1 MAAQDPTQDISALAD
16 RLRVLPWGE
25 AGVPVPLDEILDTG
39 SRRRV
44 DGGAGRVAFQLL
56 AALGISGW
64 SARLDLQSA
73 VNTIRRTSQANGV
86 YVRAW
91 QALKQAGLY
100 ETHTAFFGRRPVAI
114 ARLTDLGRTLL
125 AQAGVPVIASEWERI
140 EVSHR
145 RAEEGEQM
153 PHTSA
158 ICLFLHH
165 ARVRGYAT
173 EACPTLGEA
182 AMKDQVLGNVG
193 RAEPDVMIVRDGR
206 RTYVEVQRRGGAAW
220 RRARKWHHQYAL
232 QGYAA
237 ICALTPAWAR
247 RLAAEAQL
255 VGVGIGYVTDLATLA
270 GDAPAGLWTYC
281 WRSPHSPLEAAADTA
296 VAADEALPGLAE
308 RFRASR
314 G

>member
-25 AGVPVPLDEILDTG
+25 AGVPAPLDEILDTG

-140 EVSHR
+140 EASHR

-173 EACPTLGEA
+173 EACPLG
-182 AMKDQVLGNVG
+182 DFGG
-193 RAEPDVMIVRDGR
+193 AEPDARITRAGCLM
-206 RTYVEVQRRGGAAW
+206 YVEVQRRGGAAW

-270 GDAPAGLWTYC
+270 GDAPVGLWTHC
-281 WRSPHSPLEAAADTA
+281 WRSPYSPLEAVAANDA
-296 VAADEALPGLAE
+296 VATDEALPGLPD
-308 RFRASR
+308 
-314 G
+314 

>member
-1 MAAQDPTQDISALAD
+1 MAAQDPIQDISALAE

-25 AGVPVPLDEILDTG
+25 AGVPAPLDEILDTG

-125 AQAGVPVIASEWERI
+125 AQAGVPVIASEWERTPALHLRFVQVQ
-140 EVSHR
+140 VSK
-145 RAEEGEQM
+145 
-153 PHTSA
+153 SA
-158 ICLFLHH
+158 IAGL
-165 ARVRGYAT
+165 
-173 EACPTLGEA
+173 
-182 AMKDQVLGNVG
+182 
-193 RAEPDVMIVRDGR
+193 
-206 RTYVEVQRRGGAAW
+206 RRGSKCHIPARSACSCTMRGSSADLCPW
-220 RRARKWHHQYAL
+220 R
-232 QGYAA
+232 
-237 ICALTPAWAR
+237 PS
-247 RLAAEAQL
+247 
-255 VGVGIGYVTDLATLA
+255 
-270 GDAPAGLWTYC
+270 
-281 WRSPHSPLEAAADTA
+281 RSP
-296 VAADEALPGLAE
+296 
-308 RFRASR
+308 R
-314 G
+314 

>member
-1 MAAQDPTQDISALAD
+1 MAAQDTTQNLNALAE
-16 RLRVLPWGE
+16 RLRLLPWGE
-25 AGVPVPLDEILDTG
+25 AGVPAPLDKLLDTG
-39 SRRRV
+39 SRRV

-56 AALGISGW
+56 AALGLSGW

-73 VNTIRRTSQANGV
+73 VNTIRRTSQASGV

-125 AQAGVPVIASEWERI
+125 AQAGVPTIASEWERI
-140 EVSHR
+140 EASHR

-173 EACPTLGEA
+173 EACPLG
-182 AMKDQVLGNVG
+182 DLGG
-193 RAEPDVMIVRDGR
+193 AEPDARITRAGCVM
-206 RTYVEVQRRGGAAW
+206 YVEVQRRGGAAW

-255 VGVGIGYVTDLATLA
+255 VGVVIGYVTDLATLA
-270 GDAPAGLWTYC
+270 GDAPVGLWTHC
-281 WRSPHSPLEAAADTA
+281 WRSPYSPLEAAADTA
-296 VAADEALPGLAE
+296 GAANEALLGLPA
-308 RFRASR
+308 
-314 G
+314 

>member
-1 MAAQDPTQDISALAD
+1 VIEPDDTQALRLKLAQDPTQSIEALAT
-16 RLRVLPWGE
+16 RLRLLPWGA
-25 AGVPVPLDEILDTG
+25 AGVPAPLDQFLVTG
-39 SRRRV
+39 SHHRV

-73 VNTIRRTSQANGV
+73 VNAIRRTSQANGV

-91 QALKQAGLY
+91 QTLKQAGLY
-100 ETHTAFFGRRPVAI
+100 ETHTAYFGRRPVAI

-125 AQAGVPVIASEWERI
+125 AQAGVAVSVSEWERI
-140 EVSHR
+140 EASHR

-173 EACPTLGEA
+173 EACPAG
-182 AMKDQVLGNVG
+182 DFGG
-193 RAEPDVMIVRDGR
+193 AEPDARIARLGGVI
-206 RTYVEVQRRGGAAW
+206 YVEVQRRGGAAW

-255 VGVGIGYVTDLATLA
+255 VGVGLGYVTDLATLA
-270 GDAPAGLWTYC
+270 EDAPVGLWTHC
-281 WRSPHSPLEAAADTA
+281 WRSPHSPLEALT
-296 VAADEALPGLAE
+296 ADEALPGWPA
-308 RFRASR
+308 
-314 G
+314 